1 MRRICRRFGRRYAL
15 RSLLLPA
22 TVYTMIALGIGYL
35 LWPYFYIVKNGTLVT
50 IAFVGTWR
58 YGLIMLIWI
67 RAFIYGRFVY
77 PELKKRIDFMDE
89 SERFPKHIYF
99 IIPSYKEEPWV
110 SIDAIRSLI
119 AEINT
124 IPSSAT
130 LVISTGSDLDD
141 QVMHAIYDTCFA
153 CEKIDFILQRQS
165 QGKRIAMGHALRS
178 AARIY
183 NRLSDDPNSITIFM
197 DGDSYLEEGVLKK
210 CLPYFALNPKLGA
223 VTTNEVAY
231 IHTRSNWYRDWFN
244 LKFGQR
250 HIHFMS
256 QSLSKRVL
264 TLTGRFSIFRSSIV
278 YEEAFI
284 RQIENDTLTDP
295 YYGKFRF
302 LMGDDKSSW
311 YYLMK
316 EGWEMLYIP
325 DVLVYSLESRDGDF
339 LSISLSLP
347 YRWYGNTLRNNRRA
361 RALKNIPL
369 FIRYMFFD
377 QLAVMWTSFV
387 GLVGAIYLA
396 IFVNP
401 VYLPMYI
408 AWVLLVRVMQMGAI
422 VAGGHLVTLRT
433 VPLMLYGQWV
443 GAFTKIRAYYHLSD
457 QKWSKGGTETQKAND
472 DIIPLSHPIIPYL
485 SKLRM
490 GFALSVFL
498 FVMLLSNDLFMSL
511 NFVTPSSALHA
522 GQTDT
527 LRIDALKAGVIPDD
541 GKDDAAALNRLIA
554 TAPEGAIIALP
565 SGTLDL
571 EQSVEIRRSHLT
583 ITGADTTLVSHLH
596 DNEMAA
602 IIVEG
607 SLGNRAGYT
616 QEPLYAKSS
625 FKLVAAKA
633 IHRGDL
639 LLIEQPN
646 DPEYIFSTLG
656 SEKWYKKYPTIR
668 TEIARIAHVEGN
680 TVSTQYPFYTAIDA
694 NASIKK
700 IEPVSD
706 VHLERFTLKG
716 DIASAPYRFDYRNI
730 YPSRRIDGIRLRY
743 TANCTLSGITIRDSG
758 SNALAFER
766 SYEDSANGI
775 TLIGALNKGKGG
787 NGYLRINKSFHI
799 HIDNAYVKDL
809 RHIAIQ
815 WASAYNHL
823 NNIAAIETDVN
834 FHGGGSHHNRV
845 ENILFDIDPEKHKW
859 GEVYRTPKD
868 ASWAPPDGEENIVIA
883 Y

>member
-1 MRRICRRFGRRYAL
+1 MTNIRKRFGRKYAL
-15 RSLLLPA
+15 RSFLLPA
-22 TVYTMIALGIGYL
+22 SVYTTIALGIGYL
-35 LWPYFYIVKNGTLVT
+35 LWPYFYIVKNGTLIT
-50 IAFVGTWR
+50 LGFVGIWR
-58 YGLIMLIWI
+58 YGLIFLIWI

-77 PELKKRIDFMDE
+77 PKLKKRISLMDV
-89 SERFPKHIYF
+89 SKRFPKHIYF

-119 AEINT
+119 YEINT

-141 QVMHAIYDTCFA
+141 RVMYALHDSCAN
-153 CEKIDFILQRQS
+153 CEKIDFILQRQK
-165 QGKRIAMGHALRS
+165 QGKRIAMGHALR
-178 AARIY
+178 AAAQVY
-183 NRLSDDPNSITIFM
+183 NQQDDDPNSITILM
-197 DGDSYLEEGVLKK
+197 DGDSYLEKGVLKK
-210 CLPYFALNPKLGA
+210 CLPHFALNPRLGA
-223 VTTNEVAY
+223 VTTNEIAY
-231 IHTRSNWYRDWFN
+231 IHTTSHWYRDWFN

-325 DVLVYSLESRDGDF
+325 DALVYSLESRDGDF

-347 YRWYGNTLRNNRRA
+347 YRWYGNTLRNNQRA
-361 RALKNIPL
+361 RSLKNVPL
-369 FIRYMFFD
+369 FIRYLLYD
-377 QLAVMWTSFV
+377 QLALMWTSFV
-387 GLVGAIYLA
+387 GLVGAVYLA
-396 IFVNP
+396 ILVNP
-401 VYLPMYI
+401 VYFPIYI
-408 AWVLLVRVMQMGAI
+408 AWVLLVRVIQMGAI

-443 GAFTKIRAYYHLSD
+443 GAFIKIRAYYHLSD
-457 QKWSKGGTETQKAND
+457 QKWSKSGTEVQHAGG
-472 DIIPLSHPIIPYL
+472 DIIPLSHPIMPYL
-485 SKLRM
+485 PKLRM
-490 GFALSVFL
+490 GFAITLFL
-498 FVMLLSNDLFMSL
+498 FGMLLSNHLFVDLRFI
-511 NFVTPSSALHA
+511 VPSTALYA
-522 GQTDT
+522 DQTNT
-527 LRIDALKAGVIPDD
+527 LHIDARKAGVIPND
-541 GKDDAAALNRLIA
+541 GKDDAAALNHLIA
-554 TAPEGAIIALP
+554 TAPDKAFIVLP

-571 EQSVEIRRSHLT
+571 ERSVEIHRSHLT
-583 ITGADTTLVSHLH
+583 ITGNHTTLVSHLH
-596 DNEMAA
+596 NQEPAA
-602 IIVEG
+602 ILVEG
-607 SLGNRAGYT
+607 RLEKRIGYT
-616 QEPLYAKSS
+616 KEPLYGKNS
-625 FKLVAAKA
+625 FKIAAIKP

-646 DPEYIFSTLG
+646 DPAYIFNTLK
-656 SEKWYKKYPTIR
+656 SEKWYRKYPTIR
-668 TEIARIAHVEGN
+668 TEIARIIHIDAD
-680 TVSTQYPFYTAIDA
+680 TVSTQYPIYTAIDA

-706 VHLERFTLKG
+706 IHLEHFTFKG
-716 DIASAPYRFDYRNI
+716 DISSTPYRFDYRNTH
-730 YPSRRIDGIRLRY
+730 PLRRIDSIRLRY
-743 TANCTLSGITIRDSG
+743 TADCTLKDITIRDSG
-758 SNALAFER
+758 SNALVFER
-766 SYEDSANGI
+766 SYEDSANTI
-775 TLIGALNKGKGG
+775 SLTGALNKGKGG

-799 HIDNAYVKDL
+799 RIDNAYVKDL

-823 NNIAAIETDVN
+823 NNITAINTDVN

-845 ENILFDIDPEKHKW
+845 ENIHFDVDPKKHKW
-859 GEVYRTPKD
+859 GEIYRTPKD
-868 ASWAPPDGEENIVIA
+868 ASWAPPDGEDNIVIA